1 MQKSVDLGNTVFSNK
16 KKLVLI
22 AGPCVLES
30 YEHAKMMTESLLEI
44 TSRLNIDF
52 VYKTSF
58 DKANRTSINSER
70 GLGIGQS
77 IEIFNKLRSEYG
89 IHILTDIH
97 NVDDCNKIKD
107 HVDILQIPAFLCRQT
122 DLLIAAAKT
131 NKVIN
136 IKKGQFLAPMDM
148 VNVAKKVSDSGNNK
162 ILLTERGVS
171 FGYNA
176 LVSDMKS
183 LHVMKEEIGFPVV
196 FDATHSVQSPGGRG
210 DRSGGDRKFVPTL
223 AKAAVAVGVSSVFME
238 THDNPDIAPS
248 DGPNMVK
255 LDELEKLVAKLIQI
269 DNLVK
274 EN

>member
-1 MQKSVDLGNTVFSNK
+1 MQKSVDLGNTVFSNE

-30 YEHAKMMTESLLEI
+30 YEHAKMMIESLLEI
-44 TSRLNIDF
+44 TSRLKIDF

-70 GLGIGQS
+70 GLGIEQS
-77 IEIFNKLRSEYG
+77 IEIFNNLKSEYG

-97 NVDDCNKIKD
+97 NVDDCDKIKD

-148 VNVAKKVSDSGNNK
+148 VNVAKKVIDSGNNK

-171 FGYNA
+171 FGYNT
-176 LVSDMKS
+176 LVSDMRS
-183 LHVMKEEIGFPVV
+183 LQIMKEEIGFPVV
-196 FDATHSVQSPGGRG
+196 FDATHSVQSPGGKG
-210 DRSGGDRKFVPTL
+210 DSSGGDRKFVPTL

-255 LDELEKLVAKLIQI
+255 LEELEKLLAKLIQI